1 MKRNS
6 IILSAVLLASA
17 SLTSPV
23 LAGTWIEVSNGPGRI
38 TTYNGGGRFD
48 AKLFSSSTSQTPLS
62 SLYVTCV
69 DFLNVFSY
77 GDRWEV
83 NFTSIDGSQ
92 SLSNTRYGGAL
103 TNNGNANNFDN
114 YQGTYNAMDRYRMAA
129 WLTSKLPDYLAS
141 SNDRKAIQG
150 AIWYL
155 LDPTGTPNAPKDGGA
170 TWTALHGNWLNQAI
184 TTGLSQ
190 STEFYS
196 QFRVVSQV
204 NLTQLG
210 NGYSTRYQEFITTV
224 TPEPATWA
232 ALALAMVAVIA
243 LARRRQAALAAQA

>member
-1 MKRNS
+1 MKSNN
-6 IILSAVLLASA
+6 IFLSALLLAGST
-17 SLTSPV
+17 LTSPA

-38 TTYNGGGRFD
+38 NTYNGGGRFD
-48 AKLFSSSTSQTPLS
+48 AKLYSSSSSKTPLS

-77 GDRWEV
+77 GNRWEV
-83 NFTSIDGSQ
+83 NFTKIDGSD
-92 SLSNTRYGGAL
+92 SLANTRYGGAL
-103 TNNGNANNFDN
+103 TNNGNANNFDR
-114 YQGTYNAMDRYRMAA
+114 YKGVYNAMDRYRMAA
-129 WLTSKLPDYLAS
+129 WLTSKLPDYAS
-141 SNDRKAIQG
+141 SSSNRKAIQG

-155 LDPTGTPNAPKDGGA
+155 LDPIGTPNAPKDGGSV
-170 TWTALHGNWLNQAI
+170 WTSLHGNWLTQAI

-190 STEFYS
+190 SSSFYS

-204 NLTQLG
+204 NLTHLG

-232 ALALAMVAVIA
+232 ALALAMIAVIA
-243 LARRRQAALAAQA
+243 LARRRQAALTAQA